1 MILIRR
7 RQLRRYDGHSDV
19 VRDGRPSV
27 RGTCKW
33 FCVVEVM
40 TIISYGAIVQNSLI
54 PQ

>member
-7 RQLRRYDGHSDV
+7 LQLRRDDGHSDV
-19 VRDGRPSV
+19 VRGGRPSV

-40 TIISYGAIVQNSLI
+40 TMITYGAIVSLGMI
-54 PQ
+54 V